1 MKNTKV
7 VSAFPGCG
15 KTYFYN
21 TYKNFTISDSDS
33 STFDKKDFPK
43 NYITHIKE
51 LLEKGEND
59 YIFVSSHEEVRQAL
73 IKEGIEFTLV
83 YPEKHL
89 KSVYLERYKK
99 RGSPDTF
106 ISMMDTNFNKF
117 VDDCANMNSELVT
130 KIPLTVASETLV
142 DVLV

>member
-1 MKNTKV
+1 MKNTSHLNPVVAKV
-7 VSAFPGCG
+7 G
-15 KTYFYN
+15 YN
-21 TYKNFTISDSDS
+21 TYKNLLLVYTVQHLIRK
-33 STFDKKDFPK
+33 TFRK